1 MTTNPSKALQ
11 ARALHHV
18 FIDFYGQIEYNFHK
32 KNVLVTDNRK
42 RYTVSENELLPVEL
56 TNETIESMIYEIRGQ
71 KVMLDFDLA
80 RIYGYET
87 RAFNQQVKRNSEKF
101 PEGFMFQLTKAEAAT
116 ILKSQNVT
124 SSWGGSR
131 KIPTAFS
138 EQGIYMLM
146 TVLRGDLA
154 TKQSI
159 ALVKAFKR
167 MKDYIVENRPLLEV
181 NEIVKLVQ
189 TVGDHSKAISEIK
202 NDLKVIM
209 DNFIDES
216 TYKHFIIL
224 NGEKIEADVAYQDI
238 YKKAKSSVII
248 IDDYIDVK
256 TLQLLKAA
264 KRGVQIT
271 IVTDNKA
278 QNNINATFIKDSG
291 LRIQFKHNNNVFH
304 DRFVIL
310 DYKTETE
317 TFYHCGASSKDA
329 GKRITAINRLS
340 DGSGYYSP
348 IDKALAGPTF
358 HIQ

>member
-1 MTTNPSKALQ
+1 M
-11 ARALHHV
+11 
-18 FIDFYGQIEYNFHK
+18 
-32 KNVLVTDNRK
+32 
-42 RYTVSENELLPVEL
+42 SENELLQVEL
-56 TNETIESMIYEIRGQ
+56 TNETIESMIYEVRGQ
-71 KVMLDFDLA
+71 KIMLDYDLA

-87 RAFNQQVKRNSEKF
+87 RYFNQQVKRNLEKF
-101 PEGFMFQLTKAEAAT
+101 PDGFMFQLTKSEVAT

-124 SSWGGSR
+124 SSWGGAR
-131 KIPTAFS
+131 KLPTAFS

-146 TVLRGDLA
+146 TVLKGELA
-154 TKQSI
+154 TKQSL

-167 MKDYIVENRPLLEV
+167 MKDYIIEHRPLLDV
-181 NEIVKLVQ
+181 NEVLKLSG
-189 TVGDHSKAISEIK
+189 TVADHTKRIESIENKL
-202 NDLKVIM
+202 DVIM

-238 YKKAKSSVII
+238 YKKAKASVII

-256 TLQLLKAA
+256 TLQLLKAV
-264 KRGVQIT
+264 KRGFLIT
-271 IVTDNKA
+271 IITDNKA
-278 QNNINATFIKDSG
+278 TNNINASFIRDSG

-329 GKRITAINRLS
+329 GKKITAINRLS
-340 DGSGYYSP
+340 DGSGYYPS
-348 IDKALAGPTF
+348 IDKALAGPTY

>member
-1 MTTNPSKALQ
+1 MADT
-11 ARALHHV
+11 
-18 FIDFYGQIEYNFHK
+18 
-32 KNVLVTDNRK
+32 
-42 RYTVSENELLPVEL
+42 ELMPIEL

-87 RAFNQQVKRNSEKF
+87 RYLNRQVKNNSSKF
-101 PEGFMFQLTKAEAAT
+101 PSEFMFQLSEDEWRE
-116 ILKSQNVT
+116 ILKCKNFT

-131 KIPTAFS
+131 KLPTAFS

-146 TVLRGDLA
+146 TVLKGELA

-159 ALVKAFKR
+159 ALIKAFKR

-181 NEIVKLVQ
+181 NEVLKLSG
-189 TVGDHSKAISEIK
+189 TVADHTKRIESIENKL
-202 NDLKVIM
+202 DVIM

-224 NGEKIEADVAYQDI
+224 NGAKIEADVAYQDI

-256 TLQLLKAA
+256 TLQLLKAV
-264 KRGVQIT
+264 KRGVSIA

-278 QNNINATFIKDSG
+278 QNNINEIFVRDSG
-291 LRIQFKHNNNVFH
+291 LHIEFKHNNGVFH

-310 DYKTETE
+310 DYKTKME

-329 GKRITAINRLS
+329 GKRITAINKLG

-348 IDKALAGPTF
+348 IDKALARPSYR
-358 HIQ
+358 IR

>member
-1 MTTNPSKALQ
+1 MADT
-11 ARALHHV
+11 
-18 FIDFYGQIEYNFHK
+18 
-32 KNVLVTDNRK
+32 
-42 RYTVSENELLPVEL
+42 ELMPIEL

-71 KVMLDFDLA
+71 KVMLDFELA
-80 RIYGYET
+80 KIYGYET
-87 RAFNQQVKRNSEKF
+87 KNFNRQVKNNIVKF
-101 PEGFMFQLTKAEAAT
+101 PDEFRFQLTYEVERISRCKKFTA
-116 ILKSQNVT
+116 IPIMQKDGIKGGRT
-124 SSWGGSR
+124 SLPW
-131 KIPTAFS
+131 AFT
-138 EQGIYMLM
+138 EQGLYMLM
-146 TVLRGDLA
+146 TILKGDLA
-154 TKQSI
+154 TKQSL
-159 ALVKAFKR
+159 ALVRAFKQ
-167 MKDYIVENRPLLEV
+167 MKDYIVENVSFLPSTTSYLESRFASIDKRFEV
-181 NEIVKLVQ
+181 IEHRID
-189 TVGDHSKAISEIK
+189 TV
-202 NDLKVIM
+202 M

-224 NGEKIEADVAYQDI
+224 NGEKIEGDVAYQDI

-264 KRGVQIT
+264 KRGVSIT

-310 DYKTETE
+310 DYKTKME

-329 GKRITAINRLS
+329 GKRITAINKLG

-348 IDKALAGPTF
+348 IDKALAGPSYRLR
-358 HIQ
+358 

>member
-1 MTTNPSKALQ
+1 MQKDGIKGGRTS
-11 ARALHHV
+11 
-18 FIDFYGQIEYNFHK
+18 
-32 KNVLVTDNRK
+32 
-42 RYTVSENELLPVEL
+42 LPW
-56 TNETIESMIYEIRGQ
+56 
-71 KVMLDFDLA
+71 
-80 RIYGYET
+80 
-87 RAFNQQVKRNSEKF
+87 AF
-101 PEGFMFQLTKAEAAT
+101 T
-116 ILKSQNVT
+116 
-124 SSWGGSR
+124 
-131 KIPTAFS
+131 
-138 EQGIYMLM
+138 EQGLYMLM
-146 TVLRGDLA
+146 TILKGDLA
-154 TKQSI
+154 TKQSL
-159 ALVKAFKR
+159 ALVRAFKQ
-167 MKDYIVENRPLLEV
+167 MKDYIVENVSFLPSTTSYLESRFASIDKRFEV
-181 NEIVKLVQ
+181 IEHRID
-189 TVGDHSKAISEIK
+189 TV
-202 NDLKVIM
+202 M

-348 IDKALAGPTF
+348 IDKALSGPTY